1 MDKFNKNMK
10 SKALEDILNTY
21 KNKSNKDL
29 SNTLVSLKLDFDKT
43 KSIVLEFTEVLTE
56 LEKTYDVVYDELQN
70 RLKFKDDNESGV

>member
-10 SKALEDILNTY
+10 SKTLEDILSTY

-29 SNTLVSLKLDFDKT
+29 SNILVSLKLDFDKT
-43 KSIVLEFTEVLTE
+43 KSIVLEFTEVLAE
-56 LEKTYDVVYDELQN
+56 LEKTYDVIYDELQN